1 MDNIS
6 AKNVIRQTLA
16 SLERQGIEATPEAYA
31 REFAKI
37 SKILNF
43 KTEENTKILNILSKM
58 TPTEKEILKQ
68 NNDLNMEDIVSILL
82 KRINNNEMKKISKL
96 LIKALIPSIDTHLNE
111 EINKLKKQLEKNPY
125 LIIKKDMQMSIQK
138 LIEQRMLNDKVLL
151 ENNTSDTIKIINNI
165 NNHIGDA
172 ININKNGN
180 MTIDE
185 ISKEL
190 NIIDILNN
198 DDASN
203 IQNKLQNVAMSMSEK
218 ISENTDKLE
227 KNKSEIDILREQI
240 QELETELIKTKC
252 ENELDHLT
260 SALTRKA
267 YENQISLIEEKYLRA
282 GNDYAIV
289 FFDIDH
295 FKKVNDTYGHD
306 AGDLV
311 LSTFAKVL
319 LRSTREIDIIGRFG
333 GEEFIGILHFN
344 HEDELVTYINRVK
357 SLITSHK
364 FQYKEYK
371 ISITFSAG
379 VTVRSKNNSYKEA
392 LDLADELLYKA
403 KNSGRNKIIFQNGTE
418 L

>member
-1 MDNIS
+1 
-6 AKNVIRQTLA
+6 
-16 SLERQGIEATPEAYA
+16 
-31 REFAKI
+31 
-37 SKILNF
+37 
-43 KTEENTKILNILSKM
+43 M

-344 HEDELVTYINRVK
+344 HEDELATYINRVK